1 MAEQINDRTDEE
13 QMIEEN
19 TNIRSYLTFIANGL
33 TYGVDTMHVV
43 EIITDYSI
51 RPVPLV
57 PEYIKGII
65 NLRGQIIPIIDF
77 RLRLGCMEDLE
88 SNSTIILQ
96 VESNTIGMMV
106 DSVSQVLDIDLRQT
120 SSIPVESSQELT
132 NGMVS
137 LPDGTV
143 ILLLNY
149 EALVE

>member
-65 NLRGQIIPIIDF
+65 NLRGRSFLSLISVCALAVWKTWNPTAPSSF
-77 RLRLGCMEDLE
+77 RL
-88 SNSTIILQ
+88 NPT
-96 VESNTIGMMV
+96 
-106 DSVSQVLDIDLRQT
+106 
-120 SSIPVESSQELT
+120 P
-132 NGMVS
+132 
-137 LPDGTV
+137 
-143 ILLLNY
+143 
-149 EALVE
+149 

>member
-77 RLRLGCMEDLE
+77 RLRLAVWKTW
-88 SNSTIILQ
+88 NPT
-96 VESNTIGMMV
+96 VP
-106 DSVSQVLDIDLRQT
+106 
-120 SSIPVESSQELT
+120 SSFR
-132 NGMVS
+132 
-137 LPDGTV
+137 
-143 ILLLNY
+143 LNPTP
-149 EALVE
+149 

>member
-88 SNSTIILQ
+88 SNSPIILQ

-120 SSIPVESSQELT
+120 SSIPVDSRQELT

>member
-57 PEYIKGII
+57 PRIYKGHHQPE
-65 NLRGQIIPIIDF
+65 RADH
-77 RLRLGCMEDLE
+77 
-88 SNSTIILQ
+88 S
-96 VESNTIGMMV
+96 
-106 DSVSQVLDIDLRQT
+106 
-120 SSIPVESSQELT
+120 
-132 NGMVS
+132 
-137 LPDGTV
+137 
-143 ILLLNY
+143 Y
-149 EALVE
+149 H

>member
-1 MAEQINDRTDEE
+1 
-13 QMIEEN
+13 
-19 TNIRSYLTFIANGL
+19 
-33 TYGVDTMHVV
+33 
-43 EIITDYSI
+43 DYSI

-65 NLRGQIIPIIDF
+65 NLRGQIIPISDF

-120 SSIPVESSQELT
+120 SSIPVESRQELT

>member
-77 RLRLGCMEDLE
+77 RLLLGCMEDLE

-120 SSIPVESSQELT
+120 SSIPVESRQELT

>member
-96 VESNTIGMMV
+96 VESTTIGMMV

-120 SSIPVESSQELT
+120 SSIPVESRQELT

>member
-1 MAEQINDRTDEE
+1 MAEQISDRTDEE

-120 SSIPVESSQELT
+120 SSIPVESRQELT

>member
-96 VESNTIGMMV
+96 VESNTIGMTV

-120 SSIPVESSQELT
+120 SSIPVESRQELT

>member
-1 MAEQINDRTDEE
+1 MAEQINDRTDED

-96 VESNTIGMMV
+96 VVSNTIGMMV

-120 SSIPVESSQELT
+120 SSIPVESRQELT

>member
-106 DSVSQVLDIDLRQT
+106 DSVCQVLDIDLRQT
-120 SSIPVESSQELT
+120 SSIPVESRQELT